1 MNTLSVLIATK
12 NRPEA
17 LQVCLQSVFAQVPK
31 PVEVVIIDQSRES
44 GSTLIGESPQ
54 ASGVRL
60 RYFHEPKLSGL
71 TRARN
76 QAVSLASGTVLLFLD
91 DDVELAPGYIR
102 EILAVFD
109 EDGLGRIGGVGG
121 LIVNLP
127 ETLSRVQR
135 IRVQLFYRGPF
146 SVERDALAFHLWPGD
161 RPRRALK
168 LHGCNMAYRREVF
181 DRIAFD
187 ESYTGYGLGE
197 DRDFSVQVA
206 RWYELWWVPR
216 ARVTHHQS
224 PTSRLDRE
232 RFCELRVLSW
242 LRFYEQCAPKSLSSL
257 LSYLWLNVN
266 FLTLVL
272 KVWDWSTVRGTYRG
286 LLRLAAI
293 ASGRADL
300 SEVLRDGWHPDSV

>member
-1 MNTLSVLIATK
+1 MNTVSVLIATK
-12 NRPEA
+12 DRPGE
-17 LQVCLQSVFAQVPK
+17 LQSCLRSVLAQLPK
-31 PVEVVIIDQSRES
+31 PVEVVIIDQSRVP
-44 GSTLIGESPQ
+44 GATRLGEMFQ
-54 ASGVRL
+54 ASRVGL
-60 RYFHEPKLSGL
+60 RYVYEPNLSGL

-76 QAVSLASGTVLLFLD
+76 RAVSLASGTVLLFLD
-91 DDVELAPGYIR
+91 DDVELAPGYVR
-102 EILAVFD
+102 EILAVLD
-109 EDGLGRIGGVGG
+109 EDRLGRIGGVGG

-127 ETLSRVQR
+127 EMLSRVQR
-135 IRVQLFYRGPF
+135 IRVQIFYRGPF

-168 LHGCNMAYRREVF
+168 LHGCNMAYRRGVF
-181 DRIAFD
+181 DRMAFD

-206 RWYELWWVPR
+206 RGHELWWVPQ

-266 FLTLVL
+266 FLTLVF

-293 ASGRADL
+293 ASGRADM
-300 SEVLRDGWHPDSV
+300 SEVLRDGWHPESG